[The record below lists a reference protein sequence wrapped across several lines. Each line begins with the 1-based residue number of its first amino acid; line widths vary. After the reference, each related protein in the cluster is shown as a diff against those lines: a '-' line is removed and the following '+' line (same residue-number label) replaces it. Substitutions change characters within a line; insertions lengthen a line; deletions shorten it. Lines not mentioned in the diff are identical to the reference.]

1 MIYDYYT
8 PLLKQQTKMQETVL
22 HILYNY
28 RKSNFSDIV
37 LCLLESLLEAVA
49 TMDVS
54 GRILKFLLMT

>member
-1 MIYDYYT
+1 MIFEYNS
-8 PLLKQQTKMQETVL
+8 PLLKQQTKMQETIL
-22 HILYNY
+22 YILYNY

-37 LCLLESLLEAVA
+37 LHLLESLLEAAA